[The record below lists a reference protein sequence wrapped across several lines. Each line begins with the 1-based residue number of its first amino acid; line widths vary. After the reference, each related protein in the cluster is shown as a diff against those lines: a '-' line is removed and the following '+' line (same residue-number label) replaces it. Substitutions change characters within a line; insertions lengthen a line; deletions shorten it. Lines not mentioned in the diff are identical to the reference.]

1 MIKVLLIGSGG
12 REHALALKI
21 SESKSLS
28 ILYCAPGNPG
38 TEKIAHNINLDISD
52 HQSIVN
58 FSINNK
64 INLVIIGP
72 EQPLVEG
79 LSDKLRQKGIKVF
92 GPSSNAAKIE
102 SSKAFAKNIMLNA
115 NVVTA
120 DYHEFD
126 LSDYDLAK
134 DFLDKIKYPIVIK
147 ADGLAAGK
155 GVLICENILEADQAL
170 KLIFEEKIFGDSG
183 NKIIVEE
190 FLEGEEASVFAIT
203 DGEDFI
209 CLPAAQDHKRIGD
222 GDTGKNTGGMGAYA
236 PAPLVDDTLMKKIA
250 NDIIQPVL
258 KQMKESGNQFIG
270 CLYAG
275 LMIHNGVPKVIEFN
289 CRFGDPETQVVLPI
303 LEGDFLDLLYSAAC
317 NNLNKTAV
325 KYSGGCAVCVVAA
338 SNGYPD
344 HYKKGFEISG
354 LDQKDNEIIIY
365 HAGTKKIDNK
375 IVTNGGRVLG
385 VTTFLNQNDLSL
397 AKQKAY
403 NAINKIYFD
412 GIYYR
417 KDIADKGIRYIKK

>member
-1 MIKVLLIGSGG
+1 MKVLLIGSGG

-64 INLVIIGP
+64 IDLVIIGP

-115 NVVTA
+115 HVVTA

-134 DFLDKIKYPIVIK
+134 DFLGKIKYPIVIK

-155 GVLICENILEADQAL
+155 GVLICENILEADRAL
-170 KLIFEEKIFGDSG
+170 KLIFEEKYLVILVIKSLLKNFWRG
-183 NKIIVEE
+183 KKHQ
-190 FLEGEEASVFAIT
+190 FL
-203 DGEDFI
+203 
-209 CLPAAQDHKRIGD
+209 Q
-222 GDTGKNTGGMGAYA
+222 
-236 PAPLVDDTLMKKIA
+236 
-250 NDIIQPVL
+250 
-258 KQMKESGNQFIG
+258 
-270 CLYAG
+270 
-275 LMIHNGVPKVIEFN
+275 
-289 CRFGDPETQVVLPI
+289 
-303 LEGDFLDLLYSAAC
+303 
-317 NNLNKTAV
+317 
-325 KYSGGCAVCVVAA
+325 
-338 SNGYPD
+338 
-344 HYKKGFEISG
+344 
-354 LDQKDNEIIIY
+354 
-365 HAGTKKIDNK
+365 
-375 IVTNGGRVLG
+375 
-385 VTTFLNQNDLSL
+385 
-397 AKQKAY
+397 
-403 NAINKIYFD
+403 
-412 GIYYR
+412 
-417 KDIADKGIRYIKK
+417 

>member
-236 PAPLVDDTLMKKIA
+236 PAPLVDDTLMKKIV

-385 VTTFLNQNDLSL
+385 VTSFLNQYDLSL

-403 NAINKIYFD
+403 DAINKIYFD

>member
-38 TEKIAHNINLDISD
+38 TEKIANNINLDISD

-64 INLVIIGP
+64 IDLVIIGP

-79 LSDKLRQKGIKVF
+79 LSDKLRQKGIIVF

-102 SSKAFAKNIMLNA
+102 SSKAFAKNIMQKA
-115 NVVTA
+115 NVATA
-120 DYHEFD
+120 EYHEFD

-134 DFLDKIKYPIVIK
+134 DYLGKITYPIVIK

-155 GVLICENILEADQAL
+155 GVLICENKSEADQAL
-170 KLIFEEKIFGDSG
+170 HSIFKEKIFGIAG

-236 PAPLVDDTLMKKIA
+236 PAPLVDDEVMKKIV
-250 NDIIQPVL
+250 NHIIQPVI
-258 KQMKESGNQFIG
+258 KQMNKSDNKFIG

-275 LMIHNGVPKVIEFN
+275 LMINNGIPKVVEFN

-317 NNLNKTAV
+317 GNLNKRAV

-338 SNGYPD
+338 SYGYPD
-344 HYKKGFEISG
+344 HYKKGLEITG
-354 LDQKDNEIIIY
+354 LDQKDREIIIY
-365 HAGTKKIDNK
+365 HAGIKKIDNK
-375 IVTNGGRVLG
+375 ILTNGGRVLG
-385 VTTFLNQNDLSL
+385 VTSFLNQNDLRL

-403 NAINKIYFD
+403 DAINKIYFD

-417 KDIADKGIRYIKK
+417 KDIAEKGIRYTKK